1 MFFSV
6 LWVEILN
13 GRHRGTRS
21 HTGWLSYNSY
31 PTPPTIEKI
40 VVGVGVWLKNLEDI
54 KFIVVVWN
62 ICLIKGGAINF
73 SLSFQNV
80 KLIFIVW
87 KMIIDWDFSF
97 HYDLFHV
104 LLLLLYFNLW
114 SLRFLS
120 FRRFAPFSLALS
132 FWSIF
137 FFFHILCILLLVF
150 LIFFILTPL
159 LCFRVFDFYF
169 SYLLVSLFIFI
180 FLLLWDWFWNWFGC
194 CFRLFFFLDFFG
206 GNLIPFLLLPSSVNL
221 L

>member
-13 GRHRGTRS
+13 GRHRGTRP

-54 KFIVVVWN
+54 KFVVVVWN

-114 SLRFLS
+114 SLRFYKLHWWKNKS
-120 FRRFAPFSLALS
+120 SLIKTKAKINFKELRR
-132 FWSIF
+132 
-137 FFFHILCILLLVF
+137 ILG
-150 LIFFILTPL
+150 TNKGKE
-159 LCFRVFDFYF
+159 
-169 SYLLVSLFIFI
+169 S
-180 FLLLWDWFWNWFGC
+180 
-194 CFRLFFFLDFFG
+194 
-206 GNLIPFLLLPSSVNL
+206 
-221 L
+221 